1 MTTPTANQARA
12 AELHEQ
18 ACALDDDDEAAL
30 AMYGEVL
37 ALDPDRPTTH
47 YNIGLIYKY
56 QGRWQESFAHNS
68 RSVALAPDDEAA
80 NWNLAIAA
88 TALRNWPAARGVW
101 HRLGLPIEPGDS
113 PIEQDFGLTPVRLN
127 PDDKAEV
134 VWGRRIDPVR
144 VRIESIP
151 LPDSG
156 YRCGDVV
163 LHDGAAVGY
172 RKLGDQD
179 VPVFNVLAL
188 FQTSRHSTFEAEVQA
203 GSQADIDALCAALEK
218 ADVTYEDWTTNIRA
232 LCKQCSEGVPHDHDG
247 EEPPT
252 GFVDRHVVGIATDQP
267 EAVQALLHRW
277 RGAGRSVL
285 RFERMLTPPVRH

>member
-1 MTTPTANQARA
+1 MTTPTADQARA

-18 ACALDDDDEAAL
+18 ARSLDDEAAL

-37 ALDPDRPTTH
+37 ALDPNRPNTH

-56 QGRWQESFAHNS
+56 QGRWQESFDHNS
-68 RSVALAPDDEAA
+68 RSIALDPDDEAS

-88 TALRNWPAARGVW
+88 TALRHWQAARGAW
-101 HRLGLPIEPGDS
+101 HRLGLPVEPGDS

-127 PDDKAEV
+127 PDGSGEV

-163 LHDGAAVGY
+163 LHD
-172 RKLGDQD
+172 
-179 VPVFNVLAL
+179 
-188 FQTSRHSTFEAEVQA
+188 
-203 GSQADIDALCAALEK
+203 
-218 ADVTYEDWTTNIRA
+218 
-232 LCKQCSEGVPHDHDG
+232 HDG
-247 EEPPT
+247 EQQPT
-252 GFVDRHVVGIATDQP
+252 GFVDRHVIGIATDQP
-267 EAVQALLHRW
+267 QAVEAVLQRW
-277 RGAGRSVL
+277 RSAGRSVL